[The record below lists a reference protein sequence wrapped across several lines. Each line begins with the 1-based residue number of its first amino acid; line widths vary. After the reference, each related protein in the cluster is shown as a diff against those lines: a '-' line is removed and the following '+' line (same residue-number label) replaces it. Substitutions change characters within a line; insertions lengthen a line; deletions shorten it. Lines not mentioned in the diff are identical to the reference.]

1 MKGKGEEEALSLF
14 PPTSYLFLFS
24 LLAPT
29 FLTNSS
35 VETLSRQ
42 ARTNA
47 FSINWFLTH
56 KKNHLT

>member
-14 PPTSYLFLFS
+14 LSTSYLFLFS

-29 FLTNSS
+29 FSTNSS
-35 VETLSRQ
+35 EETLSRQ

-47 FSINWFLTH
+47 FSIN
-56 KKNHLT
+56 